1 MAIEIRWLGTACFEI
16 VLPTRQT
23 LVIDPYLDDSV
34 GAPVGSADI
43 EGCDFIFLTHGHYDH
58 ILDVGKLAE
67 RFNPRIFCSDAAAT
81 PLMKYQGVSPAL
93 VRTVRPGETIQ
104 EKDLTVEVLQGFH
117 VNFSKEYK
125 RLTGHDMPKDPD
137 DPTGIAGE
145 ARMALF
151 GSDKVHD
158 QFSDWMDMY
167 PQGEQLNFVFEPAG
181 ERRIYMAGSYPDPG
195 AIEAAQQAKAHITLL
210 QVLPGNI
217 LPGLEQQV
225 VDLATA
231 SGCSIAIPQHHDPL
245 MEGARETDLSELK
258 RIFSEKTDIVFQ
270 ELTPGKWHTFE

>member
-1 MAIEIRWLGTACFEI
+1 MAIEMRWLGTACFEI

-67 RFNPRIFCSDAAAT
+67 RFNPRIFCSEVAAT
-81 PLMKYQGVSPAL
+81 ALMKYQGVPREL
-93 VRTVRPGETIQ
+93 LRTVKPGEMIQ

-125 RLTGHDMPKDPD
+125 RLTGCEMPKDPGE
-137 DPTGIAGE
+137 PTGISRE

-158 QFSDWMDMY
+158 QFSDWMNMY
-167 PQGEQLNFVFEPAG
+167 PQGEQLNFVFEPADG
-181 ERRIYMAGSYPDPG
+181 RRIYMAGSYPEPG
-195 AIEAAQQAKAHITLL
+195 AIEAAEQAKAHITLL

-217 LPGLEQQV
+217 LPGLEEQV
-225 VDLATA
+225 VDLAMA
-231 SGCSIAIPQHHDPL
+231 SGCS
-245 MEGARETDLSELK
+245 GAMDRGVTITNGPTIRS
-258 RIFSEKTDIVFQ
+258 RSNS
-270 ELTPGKWHTFE
+270 